1 MIKEFKEFIARGS
14 VIDMAVGIIIGG
26 AFTSVVNAMVDGM
39 ITPIIGL
46 IISFLFPGKATVE
59 DATKGMT
66 FMVNGVTFDYGKLIS
81 AIITFLITAFV
92 LFIIV
97 KSVNKA
103 ETLMK
108 KESEDDSEEEPTET
122 TEDVLKDIR
131 QLLSEQT
138 KSDVSSV
145 TKEETQTDK
154 K

>member
-26 AFTSVVNAMVDGM
+26 AFTSVVSAMVDGL
-39 ITPIIGL
+39 ITPIIGV
-46 IISFLFPGKATVE
+46 IISLLFPGAETVE

-66 FMVNGVTFDYGKLIS
+66 FTLNGVTFDYGKLIS

-103 ETLMK
+103 ENLMTK
-108 KESEDDSEEEPTET
+108 DKVEEEEEETAET

-131 QLLSEQT
+131 QLLAEQST
-138 KSDVSSV
+138 IKQKDEIEN
-145 TKEETQTDK
+145 KN
-154 K
+154 

>member
-1 MIKEFKEFIARGS
+1 MVKEFKEFIARGS

-26 AFTSVVNAMVDGM
+26 AFTSVVNALVDGM
-39 ITPIIGL
+39 ITPIIGV
-46 IISFLFPGKATVE
+46 IISFLFPGAETVE
-59 DATKGMT
+59 DATNGLT
-66 FMVNGVTFDYGKLIS
+66 FIVNGVTFDYGKLIS

-103 ETLMK
+103 ETLMSK
-108 KESEDDSEEEPTET
+108 PEEEAEQKEEETAET

-131 QLLSEQT
+131 QLLANQAA
-138 KSDVSSV
+138 V
-145 TKEETQTDK
+145 TKTQDTTEDK

>member
-1 MIKEFKEFIARGS
+1 MVKEFKEFIARGS

-26 AFTSVVNAMVDGM
+26 AFTSVVNALVDGM

-46 IISFLFPGKATVE
+46 IISFLFPGAETVE
-59 DATKGMT
+59 DATKGLT
-66 FMVNGVTFDYGKLIS
+66 FIVNGVTFDYGKLIS

-103 ETLMK
+103 ETLMSK
-108 KESEDDSEEEPTET
+108 PEEEEEQKEEEQAET

-131 QLLSEQT
+131 QLLASQVATDT
-138 KSDVSSV
+138 KDEK
-145 TKEETQTDK
+145 TEGK

>member
-1 MIKEFKEFIARGS
+1 MVKEFKEFIARGS

-26 AFTSVVNAMVDGM
+26 AFTSVVNALVDGM

-46 IISFLFPGKATVE
+46 IISFLFPGAETVE
-59 DATKGMT
+59 DATKGLT
-66 FMVNGVTFDYGKLIS
+66 FIVNGVTFDYGKLIS

-103 ETLMK
+103 ETLMSK
-108 KESEDDSEEEPTET
+108 PEEEEEQKEEEQVET

-131 QLLSEQT
+131 QLLANQVATDT
-138 KSDVSSV
+138 KDEK
-145 TKEETQTDK
+145 TEDK

>member
-26 AFTSVVNAMVDGM
+26 AFTSVVSAMVDGL
-39 ITPIIGL
+39 ITPIIGV
-46 IISFLFPGKATVE
+46 IISLLFPGAETVE

-66 FMVNGVTFDYGKLIS
+66 FALNGVTFDYGKLIS

-103 ETLMK
+103 ENLMTK
-108 KESEDDSEEEPTET
+108 DKVEEEEEETAET

-131 QLLSEQT
+131 QLLAEQST
-138 KSDVSSV
+138 IKQEDEIEN
-145 TKEETQTDK
+145 KN
-154 K
+154 

>member
-1 MIKEFKEFIARGS
+1 MVKEFKEFIARGS

-26 AFTSVVNAMVDGM
+26 AFTSVVNALVDGM

-46 IISFLFPGKATVE
+46 IISFLFPGAETVE
-59 DATKGMT
+59 DATKGLT
-66 FMVNGVTFDYGKLIS
+66 FIVNGVTFDYGKLIS

-103 ETLMK
+103 ETLMSK
-108 KESEDDSEEEPTET
+108 PGEEEEQKEEEQAET

-131 QLLSEQT
+131 QLLASQVATDT
-138 KSDVSSV
+138 KDEK
-145 TKEETQTDK
+145 TEGK

>member
-1 MIKEFKEFIARGS
+1 MVKEFKEFIARGS

-26 AFTSVVNAMVDGM
+26 AFTSVVNALVDGM

-46 IISFLFPGKATVE
+46 IISFLFPGAETVE
-59 DATKGMT
+59 DATKGLT
-66 FMVNGVTFDYGKLIS
+66 FIVNGVTFDYGKLIS

-103 ETLMK
+103 ETLMSKPEEEEEK
-108 KESEDDSEEEPTET
+108 KEEEQAET

-131 QLLSEQT
+131 QLLASQVATDT
-138 KSDVSSV
+138 KDEK
-145 TKEETQTDK
+145 TEGK

>member
-26 AFTSVVNAMVDGM
+26 AFTSVVSAMVDGL
-39 ITPIIGL
+39 ITPIIGV
-46 IISFLFPGKATVE
+46 IISLLFPGAETVE

-66 FMVNGVTFDYGKLIS
+66 FTLNGVTFDYGKLIS

-103 ETLMK
+103 ENLMTK
-108 KESEDDSEEEPTET
+108 DKVEEEEEETAET

-131 QLLSEQT
+131 QLLAEQST
-138 KSDVSSV
+138 IKQEDEIEN
-145 TKEETQTDK
+145 KN
-154 K
+154 

>member
-26 AFTSVVNAMVDGM
+26 AFTSVVSAMVDGL
-39 ITPIIGL
+39 ITPIIGV
-46 IISFLFPGKATVE
+46 IISLLFPGAETVE

-66 FMVNGVTFDYGKLIS
+66 FALNGVTFDYGKLIS

-103 ETLMK
+103 ENLMTK
-108 KESEDDSEEEPTET
+108 DKVEEEEETAET

-131 QLLSEQT
+131 QLLAEQST
-138 KSDVSSV
+138 IKQEDEIEN
-145 TKEETQTDK
+145 KN
-154 K
+154 